1 MWLTNYW
8 FCNQLQSYQPSNRLE
23 IAIPR
28 LFSEWCV
35 RLYIFS
41 WFVNSPPDQEGGR
54 KKRMIIT
61 KNKVPAAATGSQKD
75 QGALSLALSLSLSL
89 HKLKIWTPILWF
101 DHNCEYGIFTVQRL
115 SPRFFYIVKGYAVFH
130 CNKIFWQWKLFQY
143 FSSL

>member
-8 FCNQLQSYQPSNRLE
+8 FSNQLQSYQPSNRLE

-89 HKLKIWTPILWF
+89 SINWKFELRY
-101 DHNCEYGIFTVQRL
+101 YGLTITVNMAYSQ
-115 SPRFFYIVKGYAVFH
+115 SKD
-130 CNKIFWQWKLFQY
+130 
-143 FSSL
+143 